1 MSKSVQEQIE
11 QLGRNISG
19 AFVDPA
25 YGDGYQTAI
34 TDVLHLFTER
44 PTTGG
49 TEPTVACIQCEKHV
63 PIKTVPVMC
72 LPCAAER
79 PAETDLITEIVEQYQ
94 RQRKMYVDAGGDP
107 TDKRWLRSERTV
119 YVKAGIVERL
129 VAPAKET
136 T

>member
-34 TDVLHLFTER
+34 TEVLHLFTER

-49 TEPTVACIQCEKHV
+49 AEPTVACIQCEKHV

-79 PAETDLITEIVEQYQ
+79 PTETPIVSCLKCEGQGVLRNYLD
-94 RQRKMYVDAGGDP
+94 RMGDYETYHCPVCGG
-107 TDKRWLRSERTV
+107 TGKT
-119 YVKAGIVERL
+119 A
-129 VAPAKET
+129 APAKEE
-136 T
+136 